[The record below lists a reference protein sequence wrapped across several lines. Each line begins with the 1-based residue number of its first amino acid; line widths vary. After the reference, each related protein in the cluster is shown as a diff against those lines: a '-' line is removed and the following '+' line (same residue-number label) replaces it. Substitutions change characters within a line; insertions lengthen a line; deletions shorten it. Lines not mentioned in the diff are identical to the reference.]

1 MLIVSFE
8 YKPVIHIILCI
19 FFLMYVATIQHLKVQ
34 RTRIKNTQFAVYISD
49 TSVTLKQSEGHQT
62 YNCNV
67 DLKLGYNNAKFER
80 SRFNGARE
88 KANVIFF
95 FYLVVK

>member
-49 TSVTLKQSEGHQT
+49 TSVTLKQSQGNQT
-62 YNCNV
+62 LNDNV
-67 DLKLGYNNAKFER
+67 DPKQAYNHAQFER
-80 SRFNGARE
+80 
-88 KANVIFF
+88 
-95 FYLVVK
+95 